1 MVENQLVV
9 KNHEGKD
16 QIVNVIDIV
25 LDNETGK
32 KYLFYTLPDGEEIFP
47 SILLESDTS
56 FVLQSITD
64 EVEFGIVEEILK
76 NQIQLEGDSNYE

>member
-1 MVENQLVV
+1 MENQLVV

-32 KYLFYTLPDGEEIFP
+32 KYLFYTLPDSEEIYP

-56 FVLQSITD
+56 FVLQAITD
-64 EVEFGIVEEILK
+64 ESEFEIVEEILK
-76 NQIQLEGDSNYE
+76 NQIQLEGDSND